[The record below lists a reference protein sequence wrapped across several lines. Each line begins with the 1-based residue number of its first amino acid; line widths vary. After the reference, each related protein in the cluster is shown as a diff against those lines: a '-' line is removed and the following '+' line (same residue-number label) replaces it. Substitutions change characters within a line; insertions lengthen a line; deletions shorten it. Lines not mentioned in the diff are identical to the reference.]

1 MSNLSIKKRN
11 AYSRFRTTP
20 KSLQKIDITDMN
32 LESPLK
38 ILSNPHGIVSPKAKL
53 QSIVLLLFLSSVTV
67 FSAPADGPATTLWQ
81 IGQFDESS
89 EEFASRS
96 TNQTIRYE
104 VGQSDPA
111 KDWVRVHV
119 GSGDGSAHPYSID
132 FALSQEPRGHY
143 RLKIAL
149 LAISQKVP
157 WLEVNVNDHRG
168 WFYLHPRLT
177 YARGAGGFAQ
187 STTISSDTLLIDV
200 PPAFLKKGQNE
211 LILTA
216 ISDPAPEP
224 EDKTPRPYRYGSAV
238 LGYDAIALVHDQKSS
253 SKGGLFSVKA
263 VPTIYYQAH
272 GSGLAELVNIYL
284 SSEKLRARNSL
295 TLRVGGNAMTQSA
308 DCDRDFGEQRFTFS
322 VPEFASTQPAEVTIR
337 SGARQQRV
345 MTKITPVRKWR
356 IAVIPHTHLDIGYID
371 RQEKVAEIHARTI
384 DDVMVAAKK
393 HPTFQFTLDGYW
405 QAEQFLSG
413 RSEDW
418 NQEFYQMVK
427 DRRIHV
433 PAQYASLM
441 TGTGS
446 LETLIRSFYF
456 SHALHARH
464 GGSRYYANSTD
475 EPSYTWSYAS
485 ILAAAGMK
493 YFISGSNNFRAPIL
507 YFGRLHEKSP
517 FWWEGPDGQKVLMW
531 YSRIYTQLQEVFG
544 FPPRISLGEDGL
556 PLFLQN
562 YDRLDYKPDTVIMYG
577 TQGDN
582 IGFFPEQISVV
593 DAWNKKYVYPKL
605 EFMGFEEAMD
615 RIAKQAGDSIPTVRG
630 DGAPYWE
637 DGAGSDAIMTAVNRS
652 NEQRVITAEKLATIT
667 SLLNSTVQFD
677 PEHFKQ
683 IWRRILLFEEHTWG
697 ATGTAEPPEDQ
708 QHLKQHATKQ
718 AYALDAQRLT
728 DELLL
733 RSQSALGANIPGN
746 AGTFVVFNALNWPRS
761 GLVQIDLPKGQEIP
775 LATGSVDLGPPKG
788 QGLRD
793 VASGKNVPF
802 EVLYSANSY
811 RRVRFMAQDVPAMG
825 YRCYTL
831 GTTETEIPQNVAES
845 TTLESAAYR
854 IVLDPAS
861 GSIRSIIDKE
871 LNRELVNTKS
881 PYRFGQYL
889 YVTSKD
895 QEPTRLTK
903 QFSLMAPMPEF
914 VIHAA
919 ENGRL
924 KSVQKTPFGTVVRM
938 ENSGVN
944 TPKIET
950 EIILFDREKKI
961 ELIQRVQKTQ
971 VYTREGVYFAFPFAI
986 EHPVFRYAVQN
997 GNVNPKK
1004 DLLPG
1009 AGQEWF
1015 TAHQW
1020 VSVEGDGLFATI
1032 VPVDAPLVTFGDI
1045 VRGTWATQFG
1055 ERPAN
1060 VFSYA
1065 MNNYWPGNFPYS
1077 QGGEFTFRYV
1087 LTSERKPNS
1096 GRPARL
1102 GWEAMTPLEIEEI
1115 TPFDRASTNSPPALD
1130 PGQGSFLT
1138 VDQPNVVVT
1147 AWKRA
1152 ENGRGTILRLLEI
1165 EGKPSTV
1172 RITLPRFAI
1181 TSAAMCNA
1189 LEDDQLPIST
1199 SGDGLQIDIKPNQI
1213 VTLRIE
1219 RTSAKP

>member
-1 MSNLSIKKRN
+1 MS
-11 AYSRFRTTP
+11 
-20 KSLQKIDITDMN
+20 
-32 LESPLK
+32 
-38 ILSNPHGIVSPKAKL
+38 KL
-53 QSIVLLLFLSSVTV
+53 QSIALLLFLLPVTV
-67 FSAPADGPATTLWQ
+67 FSATADGPGTTLWQ
-81 IGQFDESS
+81 IGQFDESN

-96 TNQTIRYE
+96 TNQEVRYE
-104 VGQSDPA
+104 VGRSDPA
-111 KDWVRVHV
+111 KDWARVQR
-119 GSGDGSAHPYSID
+119 GSGDGSPQPYSIS
-132 FALSQEPRGHY
+132 FALSQAPRGHY

-157 WLEVNVNDHRG
+157 WLEVKVNGHRG
-168 WFYLHPRLT
+168 WFYPHPRLT

-187 STTISSDTLLIDV
+187 STTISSDTLMVDV
-200 PPAFLKKGQNE
+200 PPDFFQKGQNE
-211 LILTA
+211 IVLTA
-216 ISDPAPEP
+216 ISDAAPEP
-224 EDKTPRPYRYGSAV
+224 EDKTPRPYRYGSAA
-238 LGYDAIALVHDQKSS
+238 LGYDAIALVHDEKGPAKS
-253 SKGGLFSVKA
+253 GEFSVRA
-263 VPTIYYQAH
+263 VPTIYYQAQ
-272 GSGLAELVNIYL
+272 GSGLSELVNIYV
-284 SSEKLRARNSL
+284 SSEKLRARNKV

-308 DCDRDFGEQRFTFS
+308 DCDRDFGELRFTFS
-322 VPEFASTQPAEVTIR
+322 VPEFASTQPAEVTIL
-337 SGARQQRV
+337 SGARRQRV
-345 MTKITPVRKWR
+345 MTKVTPMRKWR

-384 DDVMVAAKK
+384 DDVIDAAKK
-393 HPTFQFTLDGYW
+393 HPTFQFTLEGYW

-413 RSEDW
+413 RSEEW
-418 NQEFYQMVK
+418 KQQFYQMVK
-427 DRRIHV
+427 DKRIHV

-475 EPSYTWSYAS
+475 EPSYSWSYAS

-493 YFISGSNNFRAPIL
+493 YFVSGSNNFRGPIL
-507 YFGRLHEKSP
+507 YIGRLHEKSP
-517 FWWEGPDGQKVLMW
+517 FWWEGPDEQKVLMW
-531 YSRIYTQLQEVFG
+531 YSRIYTQMQEVFG
-544 FPPRISLGEDGL
+544 FPPRISTGEDGL

-562 YDRLDYKPDTVIMYG
+562 YDRPDYKPDTVIMYG

-593 DAWNKKYVYPKL
+593 DAWNEKYVYPKL

-652 NEQRVITAEKLATIT
+652 NEQRATTAEKLATIT
-667 SLLNSTVQFD
+667 SLVNSRVQFD
-677 PEHFKQ
+677 PEYLKQ

-718 AYALDAQRLT
+718 SYALDAQRLI

-733 RSQSALGANIPGN
+733 RSQSALGASIPGN
-746 AGTFVVFNALNWPRS
+746 AGTFVVFNSLNWTRS
-761 GLVQIDLPKGQEIP
+761 GLVEIDLPKGQETP
-775 LATGSVDLGPPKG
+775 LATGLVDLGPPKG
-788 QGLRD
+788 QALRD
-793 VASGKNVPF
+793 VASGRNVPF
-802 EVLYSANSY
+802 EVLYSANGY

-825 YRCYTL
+825 YRCYAV
-831 GTTETEIPQNVAES
+831 GTADAATPQNASES
-845 TTLESAAYR
+845 TTVESAAYR
-854 IVLDPAS
+854 IVVDPSS
-861 GSIRSIIDKE
+861 GSIRSIVDKE
-871 LNRELVNTKS
+871 LDRELVNTKS

-889 YVTSKD
+889 YVTSRD
-895 QEPTRLTK
+895 AEPNRLTK
-903 QFSLMAPMPEF
+903 QFSFMAPMPEF

-950 EIILFDREKKI
+950 EIVLFDREKKI
-961 ELIQRVQKTQ
+961 EIINRVQKIQ
-971 VYTREGVYFAFPFAI
+971 VYSKEGVYFAFPFAI
-986 EHPVFRYAVQN
+986 ERPVFRYAVQN
-997 GNVNPKK
+997 GNVNPKQ

-1020 VSVEGDGLFATI
+1020 VSVEGDDLFATI

-1060 VFSYA
+1060 IFSYA

-1087 LTSERKPNS
+1087 LTSQRKPAP
-1096 GRPARL
+1096 GRAARL

-1115 TPFDRASTNSPPALD
+1115 TPFDRASTNNPPTLD

-1152 ENGRGTILRLLEI
+1152 EDGRGTILRLLEI
-1165 EGKPSTV
+1165 EGRSTTV

-1181 TSAAMCNA
+1181 TSASISNA
-1189 LEDDQLPIST
+1189 LEDDQGSINT
-1199 SGDGLQIDIKPNQI
+1199 TGDSFQIDIRPNQI

-1219 RTSAKP
+1219 GASVKS